1 LHEVRPAGIII
12 HNSSVSGHVGFA
24 TISPYSA
31 SKHSIRSPTKV
42 AALEFSGRN
51 IRINSISPGA
61 VDTPMLRR
69 ALRGLGQSRRGA
81 ARDYPLGR
89 ITTAE
94 EMARSVIWLSSDNA
108 TAVTGSDVDVTGGY
122 LAK

>member
-1 LHEVRPAGIII
+1 VGDRRNVSHGQSGGAFRGRAPSAPAADRYLAG
-12 HNSSVSGHVGFA
+12 
-24 TISPYSA
+24 
-31 SKHSIRSPTKV
+31 KV

-51 IRINSISPGA
+51 IRVNSISPGA
-61 VDTPMLRR
+61 VDTPMVRR
-69 ALRGLGQSRRGA
+69 ALRGFGQSRREA

-94 EMARSVIWLSSDNA
+94 EMARSVMWLSSDNP
-108 TAVTGSDVDVTGGY
+108 TAVTGSNVDVTGGY